1 MLYSVS
7 NTWKCGFMEDY
18 TAHSKG
24 AFELDPTNISTSIVR
39 LFQYEVE
46 SILKPGIAILQGK
59 KFITPGFIP
68 CHPNTELSDIKW
80 IQKVSK
86 QEKVKEIDT
95 WRFKS
100 SSGDGEYVT
109 KRNGGK
115 DTCNCRGYW
124 MAKDKEKGCKHIQEV
139 KEKLGL

>member
-18 TAHSKG
+18 TAYSKG
-24 AFELDPTNISTSIVR
+24 AFELNPSNISTSIIHP
-39 LFQYEVE
+39 FQYEVE

-59 KFITPGFIP
+59 KYITPGFIP

-80 IQKVSK
+80 IPKISK
-86 QEKVKEIDT
+86 QEQVKEIDT

-109 KRNGGK
+109 KRNGFK
-115 DTCNCRGYW
+115 YTCNCPGVWR
-124 MAKDKEKGCKHIQEV
+124 AKDRECKHIKEV
-139 KEKLGL
+139 KGLVK

>member
-18 TAHSKG
+18 TAYSKG
-24 AFELDPTNISTSIVR
+24 ALELNPTNILISIVSPFR
-39 LFQYEVE
+39 YEVK
-46 SILKPGIAILQGK
+46 SLLKPGIAILQGK
-59 KFITPGFIP
+59 KYITPGFIP

-80 IQKVSK
+80 IPKISK
-86 QEKVKEIDT
+86 QEQVKEIDT

-109 KRNGGK
+109 KRNGFK
-115 DTCNCRGYW
+115 YTCNCQGVWR
-124 MAKDKEKGCKHIQEV
+124 AKDRECKHIKEV
-139 KEKLGL
+139 KGLVK

>member
-18 TAHSKG
+18 TAYSKG
-24 AFELDPTNISTSIVR
+24 AFELDPTNILISIVSPFR
-39 LFQYEVE
+39 YEVK
-46 SILKPGIAILQGK
+46 SLLKPGIAILQGK

-80 IQKVSK
+80 IPKISK
-86 QEKVKEIDT
+86 QEQVKEIDT

-109 KRNGGK
+109 KRNGFK
-115 DTCNCRGYW
+115 FTCNCPGVWR
-124 MAKDKEKGCKHIQEV
+124 AKDRECKHIKEV
-139 KEKLGL
+139 RGLVK

>member
-18 TAHSKG
+18 TAYSKG
-24 AFELDPTNISTSIVR
+24 AFELDPSNISTSIVR
-39 LFQYEVE
+39 PFQYEVE
-46 SILKPGIAILQGK
+46 SILKPGIVIIRGK

-80 IQKVSK
+80 IQKISK
-86 QEKVKEIDT
+86 QEQVKEIDT

-109 KRNGGK
+109 KRNGFK
-115 DTCNCRGYW
+115 YSCNCPGVWR
-124 MAKDKEKGCKHIQEV
+124 AKDRECKHIKEV
-139 KEKLGL
+139 KKDLGL

>member
-1 MLYSVS
+1 
-7 NTWKCGFMEDY
+7 MEDY
-18 TAHSKG
+18 TAYSKG

-39 LFQYEVE
+39 PFQYEIE
-46 SILKPGIAILQGK
+46 SVLRPGIANIQGK

-80 IQKVSK
+80 VQKISK
-86 QEKVKEIDT
+86 KEQVKEIDT

-109 KRNGGK
+109 KRNGFK
-115 DTCNCRGYW
+115 YTCNCPGVWR
-124 MAKDKEKGCKHIQEV
+124 AKDRECKHIKEV
-139 KEKLGL
+139 KSYENK

>member
-1 MLYSVS
+1 MLYTIS

-18 TAHSKG
+18 TAYSKK
-24 AFELDPTNISTSIVR
+24 AIELDSSNILISQVK
-39 LFQYEVE
+39 LFKYEIE

-68 CHPNTELSDIKW
+68 CHPNTELSDIRW

-86 QEKVKEIDT
+86 KEQVKEIDT

-109 KRNGGK
+109 KRNGFK
-115 DTCNCRGYW
+115 FTCNCPGVWR
-124 MAKDKEKGCKHIQEV
+124 AKDRECKHIKEV
-139 KEKLGL
+139 KGLVK